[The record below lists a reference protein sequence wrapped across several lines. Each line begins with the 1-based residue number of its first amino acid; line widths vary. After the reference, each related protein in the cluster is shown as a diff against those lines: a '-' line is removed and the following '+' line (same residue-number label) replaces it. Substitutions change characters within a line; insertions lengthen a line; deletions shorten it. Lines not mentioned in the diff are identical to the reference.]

1 MVLLTNILNFSFI
14 EMKWSDVINFAIK
27 LAAVIIGF
35 IIAAFIIKLLI
46 KGLEKILNKKLVRR
60 PFVGFILSVTR
71 IVLYVVLVLIILGFF
86 NVSTAPLLTVLG
98 TFGLA
103 LGLALKDHM
112 SNLASGILIVV
123 NKQFKVGD
131 YIECNNASGVVE
143 KVELFTTKLI
153 TIDNKAIF
161 VPNAHFTQNAVT
173 NYTREDIRRVDIA
186 IGVAYSSKVDDVK
199 KAIDNIIKANNA
211 ILEEP
216 EYFVGLINFGDNSVN
231 FTVRVW
237 VKTENYWNVYFFIN
251 EQIKSE
257 FEKQHIEIP
266 YPQLDVHIDK

>member
-1 MVLLTNILNFSFI
+1 MVLLTNILNFSFT

-27 LAAVIIGF
+27 LAVVIIGF

-46 KGLEKILNKKLVRR
+46 IGLEKILNKKLVRR

-71 IVLYVVLVLIILGFF
+71 IVLYIVLVLIILGFF
-86 NVSTAPLLTVLG
+86 NISTAPLLTVLG

-112 SNLASGILIVV
+112 SNLASGILIVI
-123 NKQFKVGD
+123 NKQFEVGD

-161 VPNAHFTQNAVT
+161 VPNAYFTQNAVT
-173 NYTREDIRRVDIA
+173 NYTREDIRRVDVA

-199 KAIDNIIKANNA
+199 KAIDNVIKSNDA

-231 FTVRVW
+231 FTVRAW
-237 VKTENYWNVYFFIN
+237 VKTADYWNVYFFIN

-257 FEKQHIEIP
+257 FEKQNIEIP
-266 YPQLDVHIDK
+266 YPQLDVHMDK